1 MKTRGELQDLC
12 DMQIIIPQ
20 NRRIIVDLLFPFQ
33 FQDQS
38 QAVLCIGID
47 QILQCE
53 CDRDAFAFRL
63 PSGDFSVLYKAG
75 TVNTADFHGNSRD
88 FSAIGIHGKIRLSA
102 RAQHSHGI
110 LLVCYIHFHRVAMQL
125 VTCHTSALHGD
136 HGKCCRSHFHGHVI
150 MSLIHNAADD
160 KR

>member
-1 MKTRGELQDLC
+1 MKIRGELQDLC
-12 DMQIIIPQ
+12 DMQIVVPQ
-20 NRRIIVDLLFPFQ
+20 NRRIIVDLLFLFQ

-63 PSGDFSVLYKAG
+63 PPGDFSVLYKPGA
-75 TVNTADFHGNSRD
+75 VDAADFHGNSRD
-88 FSAIGIHGKIRLSA
+88 FSAIGIHGKIRLSV
-102 RAQHSHGI
+102 RTQYGHGI
-110 LLVCYIHFHRVAMQL
+110 LLVCYIHFHRVTMQL
-125 VTCHTSALHGD
+125 VACHASALHGD
-136 HGKCCRSHFHGHVI
+136 HRKCRRSHFHGHVI